1 MEPEIVNIRE
11 TTMVGL
17 DLKPKN
23 IPEGLCQFG
32 RSTPLFEERCIY
44 YKNYGLVNFA
54 FVFRG
59 KATIIYT
66 GFDYARGTGFFQ
78 ENNKAYMLSS
88 VLGEDMFRVS
98 KEEIVE
104 IFITR
109 GHHMSDWLLFNQDLW
124 NNA

>member
-1 MEPEIVNIRE
+1 M
-11 TTMVGL
+11 
-17 DLKPKN
+17 
-23 IPEGLCQFG
+23 
-32 RSTPLFEERCIY
+32 
-44 YKNYGLVNFA
+44 NFA

-59 KATIIYT
+59 KATIIYI
-66 GFDYARGTGFFQ
+66 GADYARGTGFFQ

-88 VLGEDMFRVS
+88 VLGEDMFRAS
-98 KEEIVE
+98 KEEIME